1 MYMPFIN
8 FEELNEIAEA
18 LSEQYIEQYDN
29 VDVNLH
35 REVQKLSKEW
45 WMDFIIGIYLASCI

>member
-1 MYMPFIN
+1 MPFIN
-8 FEELNEIAEA
+8 FEELNEMAEA

-29 VDVNLH
+29 VEVNLH

-45 WMDFIIGIYLASCI
+45 WMDFIIGIYLASCV